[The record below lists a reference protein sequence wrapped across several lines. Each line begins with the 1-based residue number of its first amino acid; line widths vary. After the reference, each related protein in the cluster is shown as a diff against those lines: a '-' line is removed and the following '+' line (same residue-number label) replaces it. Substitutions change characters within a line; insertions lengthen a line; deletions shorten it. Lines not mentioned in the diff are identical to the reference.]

1 MHQHF
6 QIFHSLFISR
16 IVTFSIVIVV
26 VVRLPHFVQRLQFT
40 RAQLPELILY
50 DVIFFSS
57 SSSCSISFC
66 CAALSHLEARKWGGG
81 LTFLFF
87 YCFIKIISSSASTC
101 NYTTKNIYPASAQH
115 SAKWNEKSFVCT
127 QQQHSIVEEES
138 EKLNEKKKKRAK
150 GKWLNRLFSTARL
163 LLLLL
168 CYRGPLTTFFGPCQ
182 PIKQSLYFH

>member
-16 IVTFSIVIVV
+16 IVTFFIVIVV

-50 DVIFFSS
+50 DVFSS
-57 SSSCSISFC
+57 SLLCIFFLFHLILLRCSIAF
-66 CAALSHLEARKWGGG
+66 EARKWGGG

-101 NYTTKNIYPASAQH
+101 NYTTKNIYLSLR
-115 SAKWNEKSFVCT
+115 SRGERIS
-127 QQQHSIVEEES
+127 S
-138 EKLNEKKKKRAK
+138 KR
-150 GKWLNRLFSTARL
+150 TA
-163 LLLLL
+163 L
-168 CYRGPLTTFFGPCQ
+168 C
-182 PIKQSLYFH
+182 KMK